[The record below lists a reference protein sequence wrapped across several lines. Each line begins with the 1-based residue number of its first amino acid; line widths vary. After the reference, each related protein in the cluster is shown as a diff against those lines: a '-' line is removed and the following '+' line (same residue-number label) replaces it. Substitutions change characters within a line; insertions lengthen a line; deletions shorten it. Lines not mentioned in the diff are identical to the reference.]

1 MGVGAQTCLPSRS
14 TQICSTPTLG
24 VNTKNMLDRFSIHQI
39 NALIFFAISQK
50 FYCRKE
56 AWAIEKLLIKK
67 EKRKKELRKNGQV
80 SKISKTMGTQMPALK
95 TKRRKKEMNKIAH
108 VFLQGYVSKF

>member
-1 MGVGAQTCLPSRS
+1 
-14 TQICSTPTLG
+14 
-24 VNTKNMLDRFSIHQI
+24 MLQV
-39 NALIFFAISQK
+39 LVAISQK

-80 SKISKTMGTQMPALK
+80 SEIFKTMGT
-95 TKRRKKEMNKIAH
+95 
-108 VFLQGYVSKF
+108 

>member
-1 MGVGAQTCLPSRS
+1 
-14 TQICSTPTLG
+14 
-24 VNTKNMLDRFSIHQI
+24 MLDRFSIHQI

-80 SKISKTMGTQMPALK
+80 SKISKTMGTQMPA
-95 TKRRKKEMNKIAH
+95 RKKMNKITH
-108 VFLQGYVSKF
+108 VLLQMFPSFK